1 MDRDELLDELEE
13 NRDLIQRAKFK
24 LDDIN
29 KVLPIDSWDY
39 IEMHLINAIESL
51 NIAQKLYEKEI
62 EKLGGNHE

>member
-1 MDRDELLDELEE
+1 MDRDNLLEELDE

-29 KVLPIDSWDY
+29 KDLPIDSWDY

-62 EKLGGNHE
+62 ERLGGNY